1 MERQTRKRISPP
13 EYGVPDDDIPEMT
26 TEDFRRAR
34 PFAEVHPDL
43 AASLRKNR
51 GRPKLP
57 ETKMQVTLRLDAD
70 VLKKFRAGGPGW
82 QSRIN
87 DVLKTATKRRKRA

>member
-1 MERQTRKRISPP
+1 MDRQSRKRVPP

-26 TEDFRRAR
+26 TQDFRRAR

-43 AASLRKNR
+43 AASLKRQR

-57 ETKMQVTLRLDAD
+57 DPKVQVTLRLDAD
-70 VLKKFRAGGPGW
+70 VVKKFRAGGAGW

-87 DVLKTATKRRKRA
+87 DVLKDATKRRKRA

>member
-1 MERQTRKRISPP
+1 MDE
-13 EYGVPDDDIPEMT
+13 
-26 TEDFRRAR
+26 EDFRRAR
-34 PFAEVHPDL
+34 PFAEVHPGL

-57 ETKMQVTLRLDAD
+57 EPKVQVTLRLDAG
-70 VLKKFRAGGPGW
+70 VVKKFRAGGPGW

-87 DVLKTATKRRKRA
+87 NVLVDATKRRKRA

>member
-1 MERQTRKRISPP
+1 MERQSRKRMPP
-13 EYGVPDDDIPEMT
+13 EYGVPDEDNPELT
-26 TEDFRRAR
+26 EEDFRRAR

-57 ETKMQVTLRLDAD
+57 ETKVQVTLRLDAG
-70 VLKKFRAGGPGW
+70 VVKKFRAGGPGW

-87 DVLKTATKRRKRA
+87 DVLVGATKRRKRA

>member
-1 MERQTRKRISPP
+1 MESQRNRKRPS
-13 EYGVPDDDIPEMT
+13 EYGTPDDDIPEMSA
-26 TEDFRRAR
+26 EDFRRAR
-34 PFAEVHPDL
+34 PFAEVHPEL

-57 ETKMQVTLRLDAD
+57 ETKVQVTLRLDAG
-70 VLKKFRAGGPGW
+70 VVKKFRAGGPGW

-87 DVLKTATKRRKRA
+87 DVLVGATKRRKRA